1 MTARYRR
8 SHQWFGEAQSLIP
21 TASQTFSKSHL
32 AYPDQVSPLFIES
45 ANGCR
50 VLDPDGNEY
59 IDLVSGLLAIS
70 LGYQDAD
77 IDAAVVKQMQRGVT
91 FSLPHRLEYEAAER
105 LVEHVPCAEQVR
117 FGKNGT
123 DVTSAAIRLAR
134 AYTGRERVAMC
145 GYHGWQDWSIGTT
158 SRDVGVPKSTA
169 ELTTLFSYNDLS
181 SLENLFDQYPDKIS
195 AVVMEPMTFDFPDP
209 GYLAA
214 VKSLVAA
221 RGALLIFDE
230 MITGF
235 RFSMGGA
242 QSYFGV
248 TPDLATFGKGMA
260 NGYPLSALVGRK
272 EIMALMDRIFYSGT
286 FGGETLSL
294 AAAKATIDKMARI
307 GFQSVLAQQGNWLL
321 EQSRALI
328 DKIGL
333 SEVLTFKGH
342 PSWTLL
348 QFHDHA
354 AATASHLKSFFIE
367 QCLLHGVLIQSSHN
381 LSHAHTQDELS
392 VLLRAYETV
401 FQKIKDG
408 LDQGTLAE
416 QVQDRVITP
425 IFNVRTG

>member
-8 SHQWFGEAQSLIP
+8 SHQWFDEAQSLIP

-32 AYPDQVSPLFIES
+32 AYPDKVSPLFIES
-45 ANGCR
+45 ASGCR

-77 IDAAVVKQMQRGVT
+77 VDAAVVKQMQRGIT
-91 FSLPHRLEYEAAER
+91 FSLPHRLEYEVAER

-158 SRDVGVPKSTA
+158 SRDLGVPKSTA

-181 SLENLFDQYPDKIS
+181 SLENLFDQYPDQIA
-195 AVVMEPMTFDFPDP
+195 AVVMEPMTFDWPDQ

-214 VKSLVAA
+214 VKSLVDS

-260 NGYPLSALVGRK
+260 NGHPLSALVGRK

-294 AAAKATIDKMARI
+294 AAAKATIDKMARLN
-307 GFQSVLAQQGNWLL
+307 FQSALAQKGDWLL
-321 EQSRALI
+321 EQSRILI
-328 DKIGL
+328 DKCGL
-333 SEVLTFKGH
+333 NGLLTFKGH
-342 PSWTLL
+342 PSWILL

-392 VLLRAYETV
+392 ALLRAYETV
-401 FQKIKDG
+401 FHKIKDS

-416 QVQDRVITP
+416 HVQDRVITP